1 MFKSFE
7 PNIVNSQDIKDK
19 LYKPLSFQYL
29 FEKRVSPFD
38 REKWKPFEN
47 DINGFTIKPA
57 MIDRLY
63 LLDVNDEESYDQ
75 YYELFCRMW
84 HNGIPIF
91 LRMTAKCGYCG
102 FDCRYCGGGDIIFC
116 RSAFFFFSIY
126 FAVITIVINIRI
138 KILLIKFI
146 HLFCRM
152 GIKFLSQT
160 LYIISIISQGEMSLC

>member
-84 HNGIPIF
+84 HNGIPYF

-116 RSAFFFFSIY
+116 RSAFFSSAY
-126 FAVITIVINIRI
+126 
-138 KILLIKFI
+138 ILQL
-146 HLFCRM
+146 LQ
-152 GIKFLSQT
+152 LS
-160 LYIISIISQGEMSLC
+160 